1 MKETFLNY
9 IVCPAC
15 RGRLSLA
22 SKQTGVRGEIRS
34 GSLDCSHC
42 RREYPIRNYIPRF
55 ATSDNYASSFGLE
68 WKRHARTQLD
78 TYSGT
83 DITRQRFIRTT
94 GWPDRLEGQLILE
107 GGCGAGRFTEVV
119 LQTGAE
125 LVSFDLSEAVDSC
138 LENQKLPDKL
148 HIFQGDIYRLPL
160 KSSLFDK
167 VFCLGVLQHC
177 PDVPA
182 AFQNLLPPLK
192 PGGELAIDIYERN
205 FKIFL
210 APRFWLRLVTSRM
223 RPELLYSI
231 VERSVPRLL
240 PLKTWLKEG
249 VPLLG
254 RYLAIAI
261 PIAYYKG
268 VYPLSEKQLIEWSV
282 LDTFDILAPRYE
294 NRAGLAEV
302 RSWFT
307 EAGLA
312 NIRVDWGGNGI
323 IGLALKPSETA
334 SSLAALS

>member
-1 MKETFLNY
+1 MKERFLNY

-15 RGRLSLA
+15 HGRLSLA

-34 GSLDCSHC
+34 GNLDCSHC
-42 RREYPIRNYIPRF
+42 RIEYPIRNYIPRF
-55 ATSDNYASSFGLE
+55 VPTDNYANSFGLE

-78 TYSGT
+78 TYSGV
-83 DITRQRFIRTT
+83 DITKQRFLRTT
-94 GWPDRLEGQLILE
+94 AWPNRMEGELILE
-107 GGCGAGRFTEVV
+107 AGCGAGRFTEVV
-119 LQTGAE
+119 LETAAE
-125 LVSFDLSEAVDSC
+125 LVSFDLSEAVESC
-138 LENQKLPDKL
+138 LENQKLPDRL
-148 HIFQGDIYRLPL
+148 HLFQGDIYHLPL
-160 KSSLFDK
+160 QNSLFDK

-192 PGGELAIDIYERN
+192 PGGELAIDIYECD

-210 APRFWLRLVTSRM
+210 VPRFWLRLVTSRM

-240 PLKTWLKEG
+240 PVKTWLKER
-249 VPLLG
+249 VPLIG
-254 RYLAIAI
+254 RYLAVAI

-268 VYPLSEKQLIEWSV
+268 VLPLSEKQLVEWSV

-294 NRAGLAEV
+294 NRAGLAQV
-302 RSWFT
+302 RTWFT

-323 IGLALKPSETA
+323 IGLGLKPLEAGSNSAT
-334 SSLAALS
+334 LA